1 MTTGRELHLL
11 LPIGGTQPLR
21 LLDVIPPLDVP
32 LGPER
37 WLQGVTWEPWQ
48 YRGLTVDNEE
58 TCVLSTFDVVPTT
71 CEAWLSQAP
80 FRLSDAIEGANLTYA
95 LEEAQGTLTAR
106 YNMTISAAF
115 ASELLSGAGSA
126 DRSLSSVA
134 TAPVRAAFGSGA
146 TPVWDALAILES
158 EIAGRLFG
166 GVGLIHIP
174 PGLLAQAILTYGIS
188 RGPSGAW
195 ETPAGNI
202 VISDAGYVDP
212 PAPTGQA
219 ASTATQDWIYCSGP
233 IWFGSSVPHFIGAGS
248 ETMSLSTN
256 TYTTFVAGYGILVF
270 DTDPVSAV
278 LASYDVNA

>member
-32 LGPER
+32 PGPER

-48 YRGLTVDNEE
+48 YRGLTIDNEE

-126 DRSLSSVA
+126 DRSLSSEA
-134 TAPVRAAFGSGA
+134 TAPVRAAFGSAA

-174 PGLLAQAILTYGIS
+174 PGLLAQAILTYGI
-188 RGPSGAW
+188 G
-195 ETPAGNI
+195 
-202 VISDAGYVDP
+202 
-212 PAPTGQA
+212 
-219 ASTATQDWIYCSGP
+219 
-233 IWFGSSVPHFIGAGS
+233 
-248 ETMSLSTN
+248 
-256 TYTTFVAGYGILVF
+256 
-270 DTDPVSAV
+270 
-278 LASYDVNA
+278 